1 MAALLATLMALA
13 SLLVVLLDR
22 RGRFRSG
29 WRASPGQS
37 SAPSGSSSWAA
48 VSSPRDLTMPEQKE
62 QRQWPRCS
70 GRHVIPSG
78 DVTGAAE
85 WLPVRIG
92 SSSGFLSA
100 AAGDDERRPQ
110 RRSGLPVPATTT
122 FGEQHKLLQFR
133 RAVVEITG
141 VPYSSSRNAGS
152 KPCVARRSRWGGR
165 TPTLESASTSLS
177 TVSSLSKSTR

>member
-1 MAALLATLMALA
+1 
-13 SLLVVLLDR
+13 
-22 RGRFRSG
+22 
-29 WRASPGQS
+29 
-37 SAPSGSSSWAA
+37 
-48 VSSPRDLTMPEQKE
+48 MPEQKE

-110 RRSGLPVPATTT
+110 RRSGLPVRT
-122 FGEQHKLLQFR
+122 K
-133 RAVVEITG
+133 VVG
-141 VPYSSSRNAGS
+141 VSEASPRLSR
-152 KPCVARRSRWGGR
+152 
-165 TPTLESASTSLS
+165 
-177 TVSSLSKSTR
+177 